1 MTDADTPST
10 DAQRFFLKSQPEY
23 DHIVSQLIKHQRK
36 PQQMKPDK
44 DCLFTAVLQQVYHWA
59 NYVTPDMLHKQ
70 MALYMIKRPHIFYPH
85 ISKQLMKDKESYES
99 FVTNIFNGIRWGE
112 WISLVAICHMWNIP
126 IRLVTPYCPS
136 VINMFHTKEE
146 CVVIV
151 IANGWPED
159 GVDITHY
166 AALVR
171 IDEDKKQ
178 IPNANQKGEEL
189 IPKNYRNLN
198 KARSNALEFSVE
210 RNKSLLVC
218 YYNEIESDMDLIRK
232 EVKKLNNML
241 EHLDGMK
248 QKVKRDLELMGVEVK
263 QHKRKETELQ
273 GFQQQQQTMT
283 TIMTE
288 DQHAL
293 EGLLDL
299 QTQEVENQQYIQ
311 QQTLEYP
318 EMGNVTQP
326 QLQQV
331 VTYPQI
337 PKVNYPCPTSTVISE
352 GGHKIIPIRQQ
363 GPTLTVTSAEAP
375 SGNIVISLQDQQCKM
390 SDQDIIRLLSTES
403 GPDTS
408 GRDTIV
414 FMQTGQTVTPVQ
426 GQSEIELIDELPIEH
441 KNINPNNHQRHW
453 KIQVNR
459 K

>member
-1 MTDADTPST
+1 MV
-10 DAQRFFLKSQPEY
+10 QGG
-23 DHIVSQLIKHQRK
+23 V
-36 PQQMKPDK
+36 
-44 DCLFTAVLQQVYHWA
+44 
-59 NYVTPDMLHKQ
+59 
-70 MALYMIKRPHIFYPH
+70 
-85 ISKQLMKDKESYES
+85 
-99 FVTNIFNGIRWGE
+99 NGFH
-112 WISLVAICHMWNIP
+112 SVICHMWNIP
-126 IRLVTPYCPS
+126 IGLVTPYHQS
-136 VINMFHTKEE
+136 VINMFHTKEQ

-151 IANGWPED
+151 IANGWPAD

-171 IDEDKKQ
+171 IDEDEKQ

-189 IPKNYRNLN
+189 IPKNYRNPN

-232 EVKKLNNML
+232 EVKKLNDTL

-263 QHKRKETELQ
+263 QHKRKETEVQ

-288 DQHAL
+288 DQCAL

-318 EMGNVTQP
+318 EMGNITQP

-331 VTYPQI
+331 VTYPQV
-337 PKVNYPCPTSTVISE
+337 PKVNYPHPTSTVTSE
-352 GGHKIIPIRQQ
+352 GGHKIIPIR
-363 GPTLTVTSAEAP
+363 
-375 SGNIVISLQDQQCKM
+375 
-390 SDQDIIRLLSTES
+390 
-403 GPDTS
+403 
-408 GRDTIV
+408 
-414 FMQTGQTVTPVQ
+414 
-426 GQSEIELIDELPIEH
+426 
-441 KNINPNNHQRHW
+441 
-453 KIQVNR
+453 
-459 K
+459 

>member
-1 MTDADTPST
+1 MSA
-10 DAQRFFLKSQPEY
+10 
-23 DHIVSQLIKHQRK
+23 
-36 PQQMKPDK
+36 
-44 DCLFTAVLQQVYHWA
+44 
-59 NYVTPDMLHKQ
+59 PDMLCKQ

-99 FVTNIFNGIRWGE
+99 FVTNIFNGRRWDE
-112 WISLVAICHMWNIP
+112 WISLAVICHMWNIP
-126 IRLVTPYCPS
+126 IGLVTPYRPS
-136 VINMFHTKEE
+136 VINMFHTKEQ

-151 IANGWPED
+151 IANGWAAD

-189 IPKNYRNLN
+189 IPKNYRNPN
-198 KARSNALEFSVE
+198 KARSNALEFSVG

-263 QHKRKETELQ
+263 QHKRKEMELQ
-273 GFQQQQQTMT
+273 GFQQQQQIMT

-293 EGLLDL
+293 EGLLNL

-311 QQTLEYP
+311 QQTL
-318 EMGNVTQP
+318 G
-326 QLQQV
+326 
-331 VTYPQI
+331 
-337 PKVNYPCPTSTVISE
+337 IS
-352 GGHKIIPIRQQ
+352 
-363 GPTLTVTSAEAP
+363 
-375 SGNIVISLQDQQCKM
+375 
-390 SDQDIIRLLSTES
+390 
-403 GPDTS
+403 
-408 GRDTIV
+408 
-414 FMQTGQTVTPVQ
+414 
-426 GQSEIELIDELPIEH
+426 
-441 KNINPNNHQRHW
+441 
-453 KIQVNR
+453 
-459 K
+459 